1 MKTATNE
8 NKSQIKKWNQFLMT
22 NRNKSTKEMKI
33 EEEGKK
39 REKKDYETSSQSKSK
54 YARQCYFEKNYNLF
68 PSMICTHGILKR
80 KFFDFE

>member
-22 NRNKSTKEMKI
+22 NRNKSTKEMGI
-33 EEEGKK
+33 EEGK
-39 REKKDYETSSQSKSK
+39 KKDYETSSQSKSK